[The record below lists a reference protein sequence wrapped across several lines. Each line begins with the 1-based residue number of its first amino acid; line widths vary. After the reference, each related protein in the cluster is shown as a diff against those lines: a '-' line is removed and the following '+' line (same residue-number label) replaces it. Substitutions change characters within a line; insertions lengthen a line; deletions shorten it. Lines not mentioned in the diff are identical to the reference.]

1 MKHGLSLVVSEA
13 GLVRKGTAPAQRLL
27 QSREGSQPAL
37 QMAARQEA
45 ASPAHTRPSFRIS

>member
-13 GLVRKGTAPAQRLL
+13 GLVCKGTAPAQRLL
-27 QSREGSQPAL
+27 RSREGSQPAL

-45 ASPAHTRPSFRIS
+45 ASPAHT